1 MASGASRS
9 GRPDNAPYQHPTHRS
24 TPASETLSFHG
35 SINLIAPI
43 TEASQDW
50 IDANIGEDAWFL
62 CNALAVE
69 PRYTGDIVRGMIDD
83 GLAVY
88 IGDGSLQGITS

>member
-1 MASGASRS
+1 MPRI
-9 GRPDNAPYQHPTHRS
+9 NTQHTDQPLPPRHV
-24 TPASETLSFHG
+24 ELSFHG

-43 TEASQDW
+43 TEAAQDW
-50 IDANIGEDAWFL
+50 IDANIGEDAWLL

-69 PRYTGDIVRGMIDD
+69 PRCTDDIVRGMIDD

>member
-1 MASGASRS
+1 MPRFNVQYADQSLLPR
-9 GRPDNAPYQHPTHRS
+9 DV
-24 TPASETLSFHG
+24 ELSFHG

-43 TEASQDW
+43 TEAAQDW

-69 PRYTGDIVRGMIDD
+69 PRCTDDIVRG
-83 GLAVY
+83 
-88 IGDGSLQGITS
+88 